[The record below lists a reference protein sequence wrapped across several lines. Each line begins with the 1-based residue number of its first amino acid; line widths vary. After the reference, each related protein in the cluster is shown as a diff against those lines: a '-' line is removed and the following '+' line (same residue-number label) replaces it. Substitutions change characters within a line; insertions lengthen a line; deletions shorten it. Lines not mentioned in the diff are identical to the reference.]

1 MILKDAP
8 DHHDADLVIKLY
20 DLRREA
26 SLREARETIARDF
39 WPRSAAEAVAVTR
52 LDHPLNRAY
61 RQVSTYWEMV
71 YRMARYGIVHGDF
84 LVENSAEGLLLYA
97 RVEPYLAE
105 IRTATTPRSFQ
116 HAEWVAKE
124 VPLGRTIA
132 EQMRQR
138 VKKTLA
144 ERAKG

>member
-8 DHHDADLVIKLY
+8 DHHDAELVIKLY

-26 SLREARETIARDF
+26 SLREARETLARDF
-39 WPRSAAEAVAVTR
+39 WPRNAAEAVTVTK
-52 LDHPLNRAY
+52 LDHPLNRPY

-105 IRTATTPRSFQ
+105 IRAATSARSFQ
-116 HAEWVAKE
+116 NAEWVARE
-124 VPLGRTIA
+124 VPMGRTIA
-132 EQMRQR
+132 EHMRER

-144 ERAKG
+144 AR